1 MLDTLISFMVIIYA
15 VSLFIAP
22 VMLFSIRLHIVLNNK
37 SDFKKSL
44 MILFIPGSVG
54 LYLHYGK
61 YDKIL
66 KLYESLVIIIFFLTF
81 IGSIYIL
88 YTYLG

>member
-1 MLDTLISFMVIIYA
+1 MIDQLVSFIVIIYA

-22 VMLFSIRLHIVLNNK
+22 VMLFSIRLHIVLNSP
-37 SDFKKSL
+37 SDFKKAL
-44 MILFIPGSVG
+44 MILFIPGSAG

-61 YDKIL
+61 YDKML
-66 KLYESLVIIIFFLTF
+66 KIYEALVVIIFVLTF

>member
-1 MLDTLISFMVIIYA
+1 MLDTLVSLMVIIYA

-37 SDFKKSL
+37 NDFKKSL
-44 MILFIPGSVG
+44 MILFIPGSAG

-66 KLYESLVIIIFFLTF
+66 KLYETLVIVIFILTF